1 MTMPNIEIYSR
12 STTPTIGVSAED
24 IEGQLGNYFGAPDGE
39 GVLVTDVESGSPA
52 EKSGMKAGDVV
63 IKVAGERVRNLNE
76 MRDRL
81 REKREDKTVP
91 VTVLRRGSEQNLT
104 VEPTKPETRFRNTR
118 RGSF

>member
-1 MTMPNIEIYSR
+1 
-12 STTPTIGVSAED
+12 
-24 IEGQLGNYFGAPDGE
+24 
-39 GVLVTDVESGSPA
+39 
-52 EKSGMKAGDVV
+52 
-63 IKVAGERVRNLNE
+63 